1 MVLRIQKKNNMNKF
15 VGIII
20 LLLSPMTLI
29 MANNNPEG
37 TTPSNN
43 VKFFAGSFDHAK
55 ATAGSEGKLFF
66 VEFYADWCTPC
77 KWMDKTTF
85 KDVAVVNQLNDNYV
99 PLKLDIESS
108 EGQDLKTQYEVKI
121 LPTILIFTSKGRMI
135 ERIEKTLSSE
145 SMNSLLTFHDNPENR
160 VIINHNFNT
169 SPVSAGEDRGPSL
182 NNLFS
187 QYKIAERFRSNYK
200 LQVGFYNNY
209 IEAHKRVKALKENFA
224 EPIVVMNQYV
234 ENTTQY
240 KVLMGEFK
248 TMNEAESYRKLLKNN
263 HQIDAIIY

>member
-1 MVLRIQKKNNMNKF
+1 MNKF
-15 VGIII
+15 IGIIL

-29 MANNNPEG
+29 VANNNPES
-37 TTPSNN
+37 TTPTNN
-43 VKFFAGSFDHAK
+43 VEFFAGSFENAK

-85 KDVAVVNQLNDNYV
+85 KDVAVVSQLNDNYV
-99 PLKLDIESS
+99 PLKLDIESN

-121 LPTILIFTSKGRMI
+121 LPTILIFNSKGRMI

-160 VIINHNFNT
+160 VVINHTFNT
-169 SPVSAGEDRGPSL
+169 SPFNSSSNDRGPSL
-182 NNLFS
+182 NNLFN
-187 QYKIAERFRSNYK
+187 QYKMAERFRTNYK
-200 LQVGFYNNY
+200 LQVGFYYNY
-209 IEAHKRVKALKENFA
+209 IEAHNKVKALKEKFA

-248 TMNEAESYRKLLKNN
+248 TMNEAESYRKLLKDN